1 MKDVITMVLLVIDTQ
16 KLIINE
22 KLYEL
27 NKFIFNIKE
36 IYMMRK
42 RLII

>member
-1 MKDVITMVLLVIDTQ
+1 MVLLVIDTQ